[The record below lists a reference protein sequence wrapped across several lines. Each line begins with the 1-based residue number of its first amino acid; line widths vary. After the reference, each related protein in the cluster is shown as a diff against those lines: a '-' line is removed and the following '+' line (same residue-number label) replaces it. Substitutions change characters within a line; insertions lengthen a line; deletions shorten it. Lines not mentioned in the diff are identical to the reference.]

1 MIAARA
7 LLAIAWMPLA
17 AWAGGNAD
25 YTLVP
30 GGDFVSALKYEDADR
45 VRIAPF
51 RMMRQPVTNVE
62 FLAFVEAHPEWRRDH
77 VAPVFAG
84 PGYLTHWASATRLTA
99 EQRAQPVTRVS
110 WFAANAYCAAKGA
123 RLPRWSEWE
132 YAAAADATHRD
143 ARRDPAWRERI
154 LNWYA
159 RNASSPL
166 PRAGAQPPNVYGVG
180 DLHGVVWEWVEDYSA
195 LLVIGD
201 SRNQGD
207 AERNRFCG
215 AGALSLDD
223 RENYAVVMRVALL
236 SSLEGG
242 DSTTS
247 LGFRCVQEVQ

>member
-1 MIAARA
+1 LIAART
-7 LLAIAWMPLA
+7 LLAIAWLPLA
-17 AWAGGNAD
+17 GWAGGGD
-25 YTLVP
+25 YAVVP
-30 GGDFVSALKYEDADR
+30 AGTFVSALKYEDAGQMQL
-45 VRIAPF
+45 APF
-51 RMMRQPVTNVE
+51 RMMKRPVTNAE
-62 FLAFVEAHPEWRRDH
+62 FLAFVEAHPEWRRDR

-84 PGYLTHWASATRLTA
+84 PGYLGHWPTATGLSA

-110 WFAANAYCAAKGA
+110 WFAATAYCTSKGA

-154 LNWYA
+154 LSWYA
-159 RNASSPL
+159 RPASSKL

-180 DLHGVVWEWVEDYSA
+180 DLHGVVWEWVDDYSA

-223 RENYAVVMRVALL
+223 RENYAVLMRVALL
-236 SSLEGG
+236 SSLEGA